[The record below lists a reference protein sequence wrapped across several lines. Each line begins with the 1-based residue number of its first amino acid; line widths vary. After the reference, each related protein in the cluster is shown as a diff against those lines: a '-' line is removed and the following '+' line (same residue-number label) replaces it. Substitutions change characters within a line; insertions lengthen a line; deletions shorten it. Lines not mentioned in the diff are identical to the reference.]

1 MPLILPHK
9 TIIPL
14 SNYPP
19 PPLPPTIEVLIQKK
33 KGVCRPPKK
42 EKYRW
47 RKMGKGRG
55 GEEKE
60 GAGGGGGGGGCGV
73 GKHDFTWR

>member
-1 MPLILPHK
+1 MPSLPQK

-14 SNYPP
+14 SYYPP
-19 PPLPPTIEVLIQKK
+19 PPTTEVLIQKK
-33 KGVCRPPKK
+33 KGVCRSPKK
-42 EKYRW
+42 VKYRW

-60 GAGGGGGGGGCGV
+60 GVGGGGVVSMISPGDG
-73 GKHDFTWR
+73 

>member
-14 SNYPP
+14 SNYLPP
-19 PPLPPTIEVLIQKK
+19 PTPLPPTIEVLIQKK
-33 KGVCRPPKK
+33 KGICRPPKK
-42 EKYRW
+42 ETYRR
-47 RKMGKGRG
+47 RKMGKGWE

-60 GAGGGGGGGGCGV
+60 GAGWGLVSMISPGDG
-73 GKHDFTWR
+73 